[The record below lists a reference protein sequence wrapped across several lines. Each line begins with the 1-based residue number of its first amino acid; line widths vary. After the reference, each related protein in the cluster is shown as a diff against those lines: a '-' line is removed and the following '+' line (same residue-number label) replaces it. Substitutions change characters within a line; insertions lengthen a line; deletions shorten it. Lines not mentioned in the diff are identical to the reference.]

1 MTGSMIPGGDDGSD
15 ALANLRDAVVV
26 AARADFAEVYIL
38 FSADV
43 PRTKGVIIRGN
54 RARKVDS
61 HAIDAF
67 ASINVPPIGS
77 IAGDV
82 IVRSGLA
89 VRPRASSKLSL
100 ATAVE
105 RNVVLIKLT
114 PNMEPDTL
122 ARFLEGAA
130 GAVLEGTGAGHIRTS
145 LQPIVADFKKPAVI
159 TTQTVYGGEHLGAYD
174 IDRKILAISNIIPV
188 ADMTSETAL
197 VKLMWALAQ
206 GGDVRSTMRTS
217 LAGEISDLTDSTL
230 GHH

>member
-1 MTGSMIPGGDDGSD
+1 
-15 ALANLRDAVVV
+15 
-26 AARADFAEVYIL
+26 
-38 FSADV
+38 
-43 PRTKGVIIRGN
+43 
-54 RARKVDS
+54 
-61 HAIDAF
+61 
-67 ASINVPPIGS
+67 
-77 IAGDV
+77 
-82 IVRSGLA
+82 